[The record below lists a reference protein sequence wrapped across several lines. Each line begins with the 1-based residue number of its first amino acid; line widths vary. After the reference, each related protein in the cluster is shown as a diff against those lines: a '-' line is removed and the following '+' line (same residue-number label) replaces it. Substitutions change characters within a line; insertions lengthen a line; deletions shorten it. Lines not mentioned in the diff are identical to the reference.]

1 MRDNSLAKQLI
12 SQGHEVTMLPTYLP
26 HFLDEDSATGD
37 EPIFFGG
44 INVYL
49 QHKFSLFRKTPLW
62 IDKAFDNK
70 WLLKKAAARSGMT
83 SSKDLGEITLS
94 TFRGEDGPL
103 VKEVNKVLQ
112 WFKKNGTPKLFYF
125 PPSCL
130 PVLEKYSNGN

>member
-49 QHKFSLFRKTPLW
+49 QHKFLSSERRPYGSIK
-62 IDKAFDNK
+62 
-70 WLLKKAAARSGMT
+70 LLTISG
-83 SSKDLGEITLS
+83 
-94 TFRGEDGPL
+94 
-103 VKEVNKVLQ
+103 
-112 WFKKNGTPKLFYF
+112 
-125 PPSCL
+125 C
-130 PVLEKYSNGN
+130 